1 MARRRYNLCLVM
13 SDYSAH
19 TNSIFLSNI
28 HMLTHS
34 PNGLFHP
41 LFTGYLPAYTWF
53 AFTQTNTWQYISIR
67 MPTAL
72 TTR

>member
-1 MARRRYNLCLVM
+1 MSCHVRLLCTYQL
-13 SDYSAH
+13 H
-19 TNSIFLSNI
+19 ILSNI
-28 HMLTHS
+28 HMLTRS